1 MERLGCRA
9 EIIDRIVKDEMLG
22 VSAAVH
28 VSTGRVQVCEDVLSK
43 KYPLSFL
50 QGTAVLRDD
59 GDPLVIAFLAGIA
72 LALDTGRSAG

>member
-1 MERLGCRA
+1 
-9 EIIDRIVKDEMLG
+9 MLG

-28 VSTGRVQVCEDVLSK
+28 VSTGRVLVCEEVLSK

-59 GDPLVIAFLAGIA
+59 AEIHWHGRQRHSVALHARAQHRGAG
-72 LALDTGRSAG
+72 